1 MFTGMVLLINGKK
14 IWLKNGQFKI
24 KYISFNIKIFLI
36 KILSELVLK
45 KGDTIEIFLQRVRQ
59 QLRADFVEM
68 KSQSVDQM
76 MFVKVWVL
84 NFENFIICEIY
95 KI

>member
-1 MFTGMVLLINGKK
+1 MFTGMVLLINGEKNILQICNRK
-14 IWLKNGQFKI
+14 LKTAVSI
-24 KYISFNIKIFLI
+24 CMYLI

-76 MFVKVWVL
+76 MFVKV
-84 NFENFIICEIY
+84 
-95 KI
+95 